1 MNKPIIKESQ
11 IKLRLFY
18 FIQWISDIDHY
29 QRRRMAFRKSRK
41 YARAIYN
48 IIYSVFSEY
57 LSTVLSGEKYVA
69 PKYMATA
76 NIKYINIRLKL
87 YGIG

>member
-18 FIQWISDIDHY
+18 FIQRISGLQFY
-29 QRRRMAFRKSRK
+29 QRRRIAFRKSRK

-57 LSTVLSGEKYVA
+57 LSTVLSGERYVA
-69 PKYMATA
+69 PKYIPTA
-76 NIKYINIRLKL
+76 NSKYINIRLKL

>member
-18 FIQWISDIDHY
+18 FIQRISGLQFY
-29 QRRRMAFRKSRK
+29 QRRRIAFRKSRK
-41 YARAIYN
+41 YAMAIYN
-48 IIYSVFSEY
+48 IIYMALSRY
-57 LSTVLSGEKYVA
+57 LRAMLSGEKYVA